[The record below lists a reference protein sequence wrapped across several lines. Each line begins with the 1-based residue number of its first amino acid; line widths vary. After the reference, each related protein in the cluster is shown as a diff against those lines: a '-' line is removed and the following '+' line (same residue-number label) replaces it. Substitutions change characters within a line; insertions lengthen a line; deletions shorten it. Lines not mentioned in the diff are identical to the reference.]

1 MTPSWISAF
10 LDFAARDFERGVV
23 FWAEV
28 TGYDVSSPRGD
39 DEEFATLV
47 PRVGDD
53 YLRVQQLRSGRSRLH
68 LDLHVTDPRAAADRA
83 VELGAVEV
91 AAPDEQGYVVVT
103 SPAGLTL
110 CFVSH
115 PAARRPPA
123 ATWRG
128 GGRSAVDQVCLD
140 IAPSVFERE
149 CAFWEQ
155 ITGWTSEPARL
166 PQFRRLHGP
175 ETFALR
181 FLLQRTDTE
190 GPVGAH
196 LDLAASDRAAE
207 VARHEKLG
215 ATVERVEEFWTVL
228 RDPAGSRYC
237 VTHRD
242 PHDGA
247 RT

>member
-1 MTPSWISAF
+1 VTPTWISAF
-10 LDFAARDFERGVV
+10 LDFAPRDFERGVV

-53 YLRVQQLRSGRSRLH
+53 YLRVQQLRTGRSRLH
-68 LDLHVTDPRAAADRA
+68 LDLHVDDPRASADRA
-83 VELGAVEV
+83 VTLGAVEV
-91 AAPDEQGYVVVT
+91 AAPAEHGYVVVT

-115 PAARRPPA
+115 GGGRRPPA
-123 ATWRG
+123 ADWG
-128 GGRSAVDQVCLD
+128 AGSRSCVDQVCLD
-140 IAPSVFERE
+140 IAPSVYDAE

-155 ITGWTSEPARL
+155 VTGWTSEPARL

-175 ETFALR
+175 DSFALR
-181 FLLQRTDTE
+181 FLLQRTDDE

-196 LDLAASDRAAE
+196 LDLAASDREAE
-207 VARHEKLG
+207 TARHERLG
-215 ATVERVEEFWTVL
+215 ATVERTEEFWTVL
-228 RDPAGSRYC
+228 RDPAGSAYC
-237 VTHRD
+237 ITHREPHAD
-242 PHDGA
+242 PVG
-247 RT
+247 